1 MILTCQ
7 KKKDEK
13 WFLNVNIYT
22 GQNFFLL
29 FFFSFVVKLFGAYI
43 LKTHLKWTENK
54 WITWEYIKEYIQ
66 INSMTRMHHFGTSYH
81 SIPCGGGSQVDNTYT
96 KSDELSTVHRSV

>member
-13 WFLNVNIYT
+13 WILNVNIYT
-22 GQNFFLL
+22 GQNFLFCFFIIFFLL
-29 FFFSFVVKLFGAYI
+29 LLSCFGAYI

-54 WITWEYIKEYIQ
+54 WITWEYIQ
-66 INSMTRMHHFGTSYH
+66 INNMTRMHHFGTSHH
-81 SIPCGGGSQVDNTYT
+81 SIPCEGGSQVDNTYT